1 MSSSKVWTQLKCVLG
16 CFRVSKETRTQTR
29 LCVGWVWVQPVGTK
43 LHPHPHPSGQNPMG
57 DPKPEPNCHPYTCR
71 ACMHR
76 MFLLSLRSNAHDQ
89 TNIYGSLLYLSFFKS
104 VCHMFCIKIEEEILQ
119 HQPQQQGQYMQH
131 KANTNNHL
139 TIHSTVQ
146 RTKPHALC
154 HRGHLRALHCAL
166 PKVTC
171 NVDAHLAKRPLP
183 WRSPT

>member
-1 MSSSKVWTQLKCVLG
+1 
-16 CFRVSKETRTQTR
+16 
-29 LCVGWVWVQPVGTK
+29 
-43 LHPHPHPSGQNPMG
+43 MG

-154 HRGHLRALHCAL
+154 HRGRLRALHCAL

-171 NVDAHLAKRPLP
+171 NVDTRLAKRPCHGGRQHRRP
-183 WRSPT
+183 WGAQNFVGEAATTVFKRPKEPVVRCMTSLGPKCHHVFPSTTSNQPD